1 MEEHEQ
7 EERELVGA
15 MERSLA
21 AAIGASASLLEAYFR
36 RRARQAG
43 RTPAEKSS
51 DERSADEHQE
61 VDREVRKEL
70 ALYRDD
76 GEMWRSADYEVI
88 NDQILREQGI
98 DPRRIGEPTADK
110 EWVTRATGAEVLD
123 VYAAADKWA
132 GRSET
137 AEAVRANI
145 AEQLQEYGIDLNELL
160 SAPPEAGAEM
170 IETAR
175 AAHWAQ
181 RGHDPTGTPAERT
194 AADRDGR
201 QVQQLLGQAGAADR
215 DADRSAAQAR
225 DLGARGDHLAAQHRA
240 STIVVDGTVVDTTAS
255 RSTQAADARGHTGAG
270 KAAAM
275 AARDHPTHPRQ
286 AAATPASKSA
296 KAAPSRTAPARERGH
311 GR

>member
-21 AAIGASASLLEAYFR
+21 AAVGASASLLEAYFR

-51 DERSADEHQE
+51 DERSADEHQAL
-61 VDREVRKEL
+61 DREVRKDL

-145 AEQLQEYGIDLNELL
+145 AEQLQEYGIDLNEVL
-160 SAPPEAGAEM
+160 SASPEAGAEM

-181 RGHDPTGTPAERT
+181 RGHDPTGT

-201 QVQQLLGQAGAADR
+201 QVQQLLGQAAAADR
-215 DADRSAAQAR
+215 EADVGTARAA
-225 DLGARGDHLAAQHRA
+225 DLGARGDHLAAQHPA
-240 STIVVDGTVVDTTAS
+240 GTIVVDGTVVDTTAS
-255 RSTQAADARGHTGAG
+255 RSTQAADARGHTDAG

-275 AARDHPTHPRQ
+275 AACDHPTHPRQ

-296 KAAPSRTAPARERGH
+296 KARPARTAPDRDRSH